1 MPVIVTQ
8 PTTINVR
15 VGSATQPRISQTS
28 IFQGALSA
36 SLQAEIE
43 AAFAT
48 ANSASITANS
58 ASATANS
65 ASATAN
71 NASARA
77 NTAFQTTGGIITGN
91 LEVTGNVYVD
101 QTFTAVVDAGYF

>member
-28 IFQGALSA
+28 IFQGAVSA
-36 SLQAEIE
+36 SLQSEIE

-48 ANSASITANS
+48 ANSASITANN
-58 ASATANS
+58 ASI
-65 ASATAN
+65 TAN

>member
-48 ANSASITANS
+48 ANSAFSL
-58 ASATANS
+58 
-65 ASATAN
+65 
-71 NASARA
+71 A
-77 NTAFQTTGGIITGN
+77 NTSLQTTGGIITGN

>member
-28 IFQGALSA
+28 IFQGAVS
-36 SLQAEIE
+36 SSVQAEIE

-48 ANSASITANS
+48 ANSAFSL
-58 ASATANS
+58 
-65 ASATAN
+65 
-71 NASARA
+71 A
-77 NTAFQTTGGIITGN
+77 NTSLQTTGGIITGN

>member
-1 MPVIVTQ
+1 MPV
-8 PTTINVR
+8 INVR
-15 VGSATQPRISQTS
+15 VGSATQPRISQTT

-48 ANSASITANS
+48 ANSASIIANS
-58 ASATANS
+58 ASI
-65 ASATAN
+65 TAN

>member
-58 ASATANS
+58 ASI
-65 ASATAN
+65 TAN

>member
-48 ANSASITANS
+48 ANSAS
-58 ASATANS
+58 ATANS
-65 ASATAN
+65 ASITAN

-91 LEVTGNVYVD
+91 LEVTGNVHVD

>member
-36 SLQAEIE
+36 SLQSEIE

-48 ANSASITANS
+48 ANSAFSL
-58 ASATANS
+58 
-65 ASATAN
+65 
-71 NASARA
+71 A
-77 NTAFQTTGGIITGN
+77 NTSLQTTGGIITGN

>member
-48 ANSASITANS
+48 ANSAS
-58 ASATANS
+58 ATANS
-65 ASATAN
+65 ASITAN

>member
-28 IFQGALSA
+28 IFQGATISP
-36 SLQAEIE
+36 SIQAEID
-43 AAFAT
+43 AAFVT
-48 ANSASITANS
+48 ANSASI
-58 ASATANS
+58 
-65 ASATAN
+65 TAN

>member
-8 PTTINVR
+8 PTIINVR
-15 VGSATQPRISQTS
+15 VGSATQPKISQTS
-28 IFQGALSA
+28 IFQGAFTESVK
-36 SLQAEIE
+36 AEID
-43 AAFAT
+43 AVFVT

-58 ASATANS
+58 ASI
-65 ASATAN
+65 TAN

>member
-15 VGSATQPRISQTS
+15 VGSATQPKISQTS
-28 IFQGALSA
+28 IFQGTSS

-58 ASATANS
+58 ASAQ
-65 ASATAN
+65 
-71 NASARA
+71 A
-77 NTAFQTTGGIITGN
+77 NTAFQKTGGIITGN

>member
-48 ANSASITANS
+48 ANSASITANN
-58 ASATANS
+58 ASI
-65 ASATAN
+65 TAN

>member
-28 IFQGALSA
+28 IFQGALSS

-58 ASATANS
+58 ASI
-65 ASATAN
+65 TAN